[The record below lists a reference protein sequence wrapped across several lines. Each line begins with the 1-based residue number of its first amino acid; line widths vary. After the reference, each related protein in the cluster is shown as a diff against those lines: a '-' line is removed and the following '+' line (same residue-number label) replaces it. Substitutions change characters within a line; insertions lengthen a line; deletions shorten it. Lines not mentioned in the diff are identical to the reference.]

1 MRFRLAISLIVS
13 SALAPAMGC
22 GGGGGAPTDA
32 KDADVGFNLPTKT
45 LKANMQSASDSSWAE
60 LGDADLAS
68 CAADVAT
75 TTAVTL
81 NTKIT
86 DFQIGTTVSGAT
98 VAAFPNIETGAVFD
112 TQTSGSN
119 GAISFTIPAGTKR
132 FGFKLT
138 GEFFPTFLLNQ
149 YISPSTV
156 SGGVT
161 TEPSKVRSV
170 SAATAG
176 ELPAL
181 IGQSR
186 TPGTGVLAGA
196 LRDCNHHEISNYVVT
211 VSSTPGVATPIGGSS
226 AYYFTLL
233 EVPAHH
239 SQQEAAGPNGLF
251 MAIQLPVAAISYVQ
265 AWGFPTAAD
274 LASGKLSL
282 VSELAVPVVAD
293 TVITGS
299 LEPTHP

>member
-1 MRFRLAISLIVS
+1 MRFGLAFSLIVS
-13 SALAPAMGC
+13 WALAAGAC
-22 GGGGGAPTDA
+22 GGGDA
-32 KDADVGFNLPTKT
+32 ITADAGTDVGFDPPTKT
-45 LKANMQSASDSSWAE
+45 LKANMQGSDSSWSE
-60 LGDADLAS
+60 VGDADLTH
-68 CAADVAT
+68 CVADVAT
-75 TTAVTL
+75 ATAVTL
-81 NTKIT
+81 NTTIT
-86 DFQIGTTVSGAT
+86 DFQVGTTVGSAT
-98 VAAFPNIETGAVFD
+98 VAAFPDIATGAVFD
-112 TQTSGSN
+112 TQTSAAS

-138 GEFFPTFLLNQ
+138 GDFFPTFLLNQ
-149 YISPSTV
+149 YIVPATV
-156 SGGVT
+156 TAGVT
-161 TEPSKVRSV
+161 TEPSKVQSV

-181 IGQSR
+181 IGQAR

-211 VSSTPGVATPIGGSS
+211 VSTTSGTPTPIAGSS
-226 AYYFTLL
+226 SYYFTLL

-239 SQQEAAGPNGLF
+239 NQQNAAGQNGLF
-251 MAIQLPVAAISYVQ
+251 MAIQLPVATTSYVQ

-274 LASGKLSL
+274 LASGTMKLI
-282 VSELAVPVVAD
+282 SELAVPVLAD